1 MQTHKTGKTGKTDK
15 CDRRTR
21 VDVRGFVEFFGG
33 PAAMR
38 TLWESQ
44 GLHLTKGAQDK
55 WIMRDTVPTTRV
67 LEAVQVARK
76 KRMPFDFN
84 NFVQTRK
91 VNRK

>member
-1 MQTHKTGKTGKTDK
+1 MQTAKSDKTDK
-15 CDRRTR
+15 STK
-21 VDVRGFVEFFGG
+21 VDVRGFIEFFGG
-33 PAAMR
+33 QAAMR
-38 TLWESQ
+38 ALWTTQ

-84 NFVQTRK
+84 NFVHTRK
-91 VNRK
+91 AKKK

>member
-1 MQTHKTGKTGKTDK
+1 MLKTDK
-15 CDRRTR
+15 SDNSTR
-21 VDVRGFVEFFGG
+21 VDVRGFIGFFGG

-38 TLWESQ
+38 ELWTTQ

-84 NFVQTRK
+84 NFVHTRK
-91 VNRK
+91 VKRK

>member
-1 MQTHKTGKTGKTDK
+1 MQTAKSDKTDK
-15 CDRRTR
+15 STK
-21 VDVRGFVEFFGG
+21 VDVRRFIEFFGG

-38 TLWESQ
+38 ALWATQ

-84 NFVQTRK
+84 NFVHTRK